1 METRR
6 RFLGK
11 AAAATAGVALGGLT
25 ARTTVR
31 ASASDTCFFF
41 VLNTQDFAYPQYTAA
56 LLQRALD
63 LHESLRVPFD
73 VYLTTW
79 MVDLLQGVPDLARRL
94 VTSPMVSLAYHTR
107 APLPYRVNYDW
118 CELASMSSADQ
129 YSIIRHYET
138 HGLDL
143 TTGQPLERAGGY
155 EHFARLIGRPPIGV
169 GIASDAPIQRAVDTV
184 FKDLGA
190 EICVANGRASNL
202 GDTRNGLY
210 QRPEHVDL
218 KLFEH
223 DGEDPHAIVEQALA
237 EAPWVEG
244 ARAPYFV
251 GVKMHDNDFFAADSA
266 WLTVYLA
273 PGARRGPPWDI
284 SLRSP
289 LLTPDQMAARWALWE
304 GTVRDVAARGL
315 RVVNLAQ
322 MLTMVRGTS
331 L

>member
-11 AAAATAGVALGGLT
+11 VAAATAGLGLGGSS
-25 ARTTVR
+25 ARR
-31 ASASDTCFFF
+31 SAHAAAADTYFFF

-56 LLQRALD
+56 LLKRALD
-63 LHESLRVPFD
+63 LHESLGVPFD

-79 MVDLLQGVPDLARRL
+79 MVDLLQAVPDLAWRL
-94 VTSPMVSLAYHTR
+94 VTSPVVSLAYHTR

-118 CELASMSSADQ
+118 CGLSSMSSADQ
-129 YSIIRHYET
+129 YSIIRNYES

-143 TTGQPLERAGGY
+143 ITGLPQDRPGGY
-155 EHFARLIGRPPIGV
+155 EHFTRLLGRPPIGV
-169 GIASDAPIQRAVDTV
+169 GIASEAPIQRSVDTV

-190 EICVANGRASNL
+190 EICVSNGRGSNF

-223 DGEDPHAIVEQALA
+223 DGQDPNVIVENALA
-237 EAPWVEG
+237 EAPGVEG

-304 GTVRDVAARGL
+304 GTVRAVVARGL
-315 RVVNLAQ
+315 RVVNLSQ
-322 MLTMVRGTS
+322 MLSMLRGTA

>member
-11 AAAATAGVALGGLT
+11 TAAAAAGVALGGL
-25 ARTTVR
+25 
-31 ASASDTCFFF
+31 ASRPVVHAAASDTYFFF
-41 VLNTQDFAYPQYTAA
+41 VLNTQDFAYPHYTAA

-63 LHESLRVPFD
+63 LHESLGVPFD

-79 MVDLLQGVPDLARRL
+79 MVDLLQRVPELARRL
-94 VTSPMVSLAYHTR
+94 VTSPVVSLAYHTR

-118 CELASMSSADQ
+118 CGLSSMSSADQ
-129 YSIIRHYET
+129 YSLIRTYES
-138 HGLDL
+138 HGLDM
-143 TTGQPLERAGGY
+143 TTGMPQDRAGGY

-169 GIASDAPIQRAVDTV
+169 GIAAEAPIQRSVDTV
-184 FKDLGA
+184 FSDLGA
-190 EICVANGRASNL
+190 GICVSHGGVSNF

-218 KLFEH
+218 KLFDH
-223 DGEDPHAIVEQALA
+223 DGEDPHAIVGNALA
-237 EAPWVEG
+237 EAPRVEG

-251 GVKMHDNDFFAADSA
+251 GVKMHDNDFFAVDSA

-273 PGARRGPPWDI
+273 AGARRGPPWDL
-284 SLRSP
+284 SRRSP
-289 LLTPDQMAARWALWE
+289 LLTAAEMAARWALWE
-304 GTVRDVAARGL
+304 GTVRAVVARGL
-315 RVVNLAQ
+315 QVVNLSQ
-322 MLTMVRGTS
+322 MLGMLRGTR